1 VTDHVQPAPPRVDSS
16 PAPGV
21 STAPMAPRPEGDTTP
36 DAVAFVRER
45 TATRPVAAIVLG
57 SGLGAA
63 IREDEL
69 QAEAAL
75 PYPEL
80 PGFPP
85 AMVPGH
91 AGRLTIG
98 TLFGV
103 PAAVFAGRIHLY
115 EGHGIG
121 PTTLIPRLASA
132 LGARA
137 LILTNAAGGLDPT
150 MHAGDL
156 MLVTDHVN
164 LMGVNPLI
172 GWRFPDGT
180 PAFVD
185 LTNVYDAAL
194 RSAVFAV
201 AENEG
206 VPLVAG
212 VYAGFAGPSYETP
225 AEHAMARGFGASAV
239 GMSTV
244 PEAVA
249 AAAVGLPTIGISC
262 ITNVV
267 GEPTS
272 HREVLEAA
280 TGTSAKLAR
289 LLAGILETLSRDDRQ
304 AG

>member
-1 VTDHVQPAPPRVDSS
+1 MTEHVPPAPPRVAPS
-16 PAPGV
+16 PSPGV
-21 STAPMAPRPEGDTTP
+21 PTAPLAPRPDDDTTP
-36 DAVAFVRER
+36 DAAAFVRER
-45 TATRPVAAIVLG
+45 TTIRPVAAIVLG

-63 IREDEL
+63 IGEDDL
-69 QAEAAL
+69 RAEAIL
-75 PYPEL
+75 PYAEI

-85 AMVPGH
+85 PMVPGH

-115 EGHGIG
+115 EGHGTG

-132 LGARA
+132 LGART
-137 LILTNAAGGLDPT
+137 LILTNAAGGLDSA
-150 MHAGDL
+150 MHPGDL
-156 MLVTDHVN
+156 MLLTDHVN
-164 LMGVNPLI
+164 LMGVNPLM

-185 LTNVYDAAL
+185 LTNVYEAVL

-201 AENEG
+201 AEDQG
-206 VPLVAG
+206 VPLASG
-212 VYAGFAGPSYETP
+212 VYAAFAGPSYETP

-249 AAAVGLPTIGISC
+249 AAAVGLSTIGISC

-267 GEPTS
+267 GEPTN
-272 HREVLEAA
+272 HREVLGAA
-280 TGTSAKLAR
+280 TGASAKLAR
-289 LLAGILETLSRDDRQ
+289 LLAGILGTLSGEDGQ

>member
-1 VTDHVQPAPPRVDSS
+1 VTEPVPPAPPHIAPSAS
-16 PAPGV
+16 PGV
-21 STAPMAPRPEGDTTP
+21 PTAPLAPRPDGDTTP
-36 DAVAFVRER
+36 DAAAFVRDR
-45 TATRPVAAIVLG
+45 TAIRPVAAIVLG

-63 IREDEL
+63 IGQGQLHGEVVI
-69 QAEAAL
+69 
-75 PYPEL
+75 PYADL

-85 AMVPGH
+85 PIVPGH
-91 AGRLTIG
+91 AGRLTLG

-115 EGHGIG
+115 EDHGVG
-121 PTTLIPRLASA
+121 PTTLIPRLAAA
-132 LGARA
+132 LGTRA
-137 LILTNAAGGLDPT
+137 LILTNAAGGLDPA
-150 MHAGDL
+150 MHPGDL
-156 MLVTDHVN
+156 MLLTDHVN
-164 LMGVNPLI
+164 LMGVNPLT

-185 LTNVYDAAL
+185 LTNVYDATL

-201 AENEG
+201 AEDEG
-206 VPLVAG
+206 VPLAAG
-212 VYAGFAGPSYETP
+212 VYAGFSGPSYETP

-272 HREVLEAA
+272 HQEVLEAA
-280 TGTSAKLAR
+280 MGASAKLAR
-289 LLAGILETLSRDDRQ
+289 LLAGILGTLSRDDGQ